1 MYFVY
6 ILYSKQFDRYYIG
19 QTNDIL
25 QRINIHNSAKVP
37 STASYIPWEPIGYIE
52 KENRSQAMILE
63 KKLKNL
69 NQTDLRKFIR
79 KHLPAKIHL

>member
-19 QTNDIL
+19 QTNDTL
-25 QRINIHNSAKVP
+25 QRINLHNSAKVP

-52 KENRSQAMILE
+52 KEKPVSGYDSGKE
-63 KKLKNL
+63 TKKSKS
-69 NQTDLRKFIR
+69 
-79 KHLPAKIHL
+79 A